1 MRCSVQATQ
10 KLYRDGLFQT
20 GDIMEQIAA
29 DQIRWVDRRSNIIKL
44 AQGEFVSVSRLESD
58 YMGGSM
64 LIYQMFI
71 YGSSLRSYLLATI
84 VPSPGAPH
92 ISPAVA
98 GQDPCRGDSSASPLC
113 RYLRPAKILTSKV
126 IANATPASPRSI
138 RLQGC
143 WVRFWPAHG
152 QHFSLL
158 RQVQQADRLCG
169 CIQRDANYQQPSCV
183 LGSVEI

>member
-1 MRCSVQATQ
+1 
-10 KLYRDGLFQT
+10 
-20 GDIMEQIAA
+20 MEQIAA

-98 GQDPCRGDSSASPLC
+98 GRSGQVPCRGDSSASPLC
-113 RYLRPAKILTSKV
+113 RYLRHAILTSKV
-126 IANATPASPRSI
+126 IVNATPASPRSI
-138 RLQGC
+138 RLQG
-143 WVRFWPAHG
+143 VGFDFG
-152 QHFSLL
+152 QLMASITL
-158 RQVQQADRLCG
+158 VA
-169 CIQRDANYQQPSCV
+169 PSST
-183 LGSVEI
+183 G